1 MYLKAKMTRVKGKND
16 VPTGLHYA
24 ILVYKHESVYHE
36 GDERSRTN
44 PGHGYPAHTETFD
57 AFEHYVTQYKN
68 EWLAAIEEF
77 ATNEDTKNKFICF
90 EVPKLAKVA
99 TKVVVDIE

>member
-1 MYLKAKMTRVKGKND
+1 VKGKND

-24 ILVYKHESVYHE
+24 ILVYKTESVYIE

-44 PGHGYPAHTETFD
+44 PGHGYPARTEVYES
-57 AFEHYVTQYKN
+57 FEHYVTLYKD
-68 EWLAAIEEF
+68 EWLKAIEEF

-90 EVPKLAKVA
+90 EVPKLSSVK
-99 TKVVVDIE
+99 TKVVVDID